1 MTYDRAITIES
12 ARGLVALGER
22 TRASKGAR
30 V

>member
-1 MTYDRAITIES
+1 MTYDRAITIEC
-12 ARGLVALGER
+12 ARGPVAYGER